1 MFFYLYYS
9 DYNNIYYY
17 YYNSTIV
24 YIVNNNARMNE
35 FFFITFCNRN
45 TPPHT
50 EAEKKNPDVLFL
62 FKTGKVSKTFRLED
76 HRIRS
81 VDY

>member
-1 MFFYLYYS
+1 MHVL
-9 DYNNIYYY
+9 
-17 YYNSTIV
+17 
-24 YIVNNNARMNE
+24 IVNNNARMNE
-35 FFFITFCNRN
+35 FFFITFCNTRN

-50 EAEKKNPDVLFL
+50 QAEKKNPDVLFL